1 MSSKTVYGL
10 IKEAHE
16 DAKQGNLDAANKK
29 LNTVVIAIEN
39 GGDLSTIVR
48 DENAK

>member
-1 MSSKTVYGL
+1 MSSKTVYDL

-29 LNTVVIAIEN
+29 LNAVVIAIEN
-39 GGDLSTIVR
+39 GGDLNTIVR
-48 DENAK
+48 QNDK